1 MFAFETLTREVNPW
15 KFFNCEDQSMTQTQR
30 SLNPARIA
38 LSFLLL
44 IAFIFTGSA
53 LAKDKRP
60 AKSAKDKRSA
70 AKAPTKRAVAKGREK
85 TARAE
90 KNRGRSTVK
99 EARVDK
105 RHDKKSARE
114 LRAARKERETDRRGG
129 RSLSKRERLAE
140 ARRLAEQRRREIAE
154 ARRRAEIA
162 RQQAIA
168 RQRALEQARRDEAMA
183 SIARD
188 ETTGEDLEV
197 RRAAVA
203 ALGNHAGTVVVMDPK
218 TGRVYTVVNQEW
230 ALRRGFKPCSTIKLV
245 SGLAGLTEKVI
256 DPVQTVAVSDRR
268 YAIDLT
274 DALAYSNNG
283 YFQNIGGRVGFE
295 RILSYA
301 RELGLGER
309 TGINHPN
316 ESPGRVPLFKTGFAV
331 NRMCS
336 HGDDFEVTPIQLAN
350 LVSTIG
356 NGGNLLVP
364 HLPRTPQEEAKFQ
377 RIVRRKLNIPQDA
390 LQKVIPGMIGA
401 VNYGS
406 GKRAFDAMQT
416 IAGKTG
422 TCIGSDRSW
431 LGLFA
436 SYAPV
441 QNPRL
446 AIVVVVKGSDGRR
459 HFPAYVAGQIY
470 RSLKHRFGPETGGM
484 PYASAPLAPRPKIN
498 PNAAAELSDEDREE
512 AEADIIEDG
521 TADDAVGGTRTTG
534 NGVKSVI
541 MTVPQSRPTE
551 VIAAPTTT
559 PNAGQTPNGQNTQR
573 PRRVLTTKP

>member
-1 MFAFETLTREVNPW
+1 
-15 KFFNCEDQSMTQTQR
+15 MTQTQR
-30 SLNPARIA
+30 TPSPARLA

-44 IAFIFTGSA
+44 TAFIFTGTA
-53 LAKDKRP
+53 LASDKRKAKSTKDKRP
-60 AKSAKDKRSA
+60 AAKAQSARNARGRDSAKSARADRNRGKSSA
-70 AKAPTKRAVAKGREK
+70 K
-85 TARAE
+85 TA
-90 KNRGRSTVK
+90 K

-105 RHDKKSARE
+105 RRDKNSSRE

-129 RSLSKRERLAE
+129 RASSRRERLAE

-162 RQQAIA
+162 RQAAIA
-168 RQRALEQARRDEAMA
+168 RARAIEEAMRNEA
-183 SIARD
+183 MSNIAKD
-188 ETTGEDLEV
+188 DTTGEDLEV

-218 TGRVYTVVNQEW
+218 TGRVYTIVNQEW
-230 ALRRGFKPCSTIKLV
+230 ALRKGFKPCSTIKLMT
-245 SGLAGLTEKVI
+245 GLAGLTEKVI

-268 YAIDLT
+268 YSIDLT

-283 YFQNIGGRVGFE
+283 YFQNIGGRVGFD
-295 RILSYA
+295 RILGYA

-309 TGINHPN
+309 TGINHAN
-316 ESPGRVPLFKTGFAV
+316 ESMGRMPLFKTGFAV

-350 LVSTIG
+350 LVSAIG

-364 HLPRTPQEEAKFQ
+364 HLPRTPQEDVQFK
-377 RIVRRKLNIPQDA
+377 RIVRRKLNIPQEA
-390 LQKVIPGMIGA
+390 VNQLIPGMIGA

-406 GKRAFDAMQT
+406 GKRAFDPMQT

-422 TCIGSDRSW
+422 TCIGKDRSW
-431 LGLFA
+431 LGLFT

-446 AIVVVVKGSDGRR
+446 AVVVVVKGSNGRR

-470 RSLKHRFGPETGGM
+470 RSLKHRFGTGTDGM
-484 PYASAPLAPRPKIN
+484 PYASAPLVPRPKIN
-498 PNAAAELSDEDREE
+498 PNAAAEISDEERDEE
-512 AEADIIEDG
+512 AAEMMGGVAEDAAAGVEAP
-521 TADDAVGGTRTTG
+521 TNS

-541 MTVPQSRPTE
+541 MTVPPSRPTE
-551 VIAAPTTT
+551 SITRPNT
-559 PNAGQTPNGQNTQR
+559 PNNTQMPGAQDSQR
-573 PRRVLTTKP
+573 PRRVRP

>member
-1 MFAFETLTREVNPW
+1 
-15 KFFNCEDQSMTQTQR
+15 MTQTQR
-30 SLNPARIA
+30 SLTPARRA

-44 IAFIFTGSA
+44 ITLVATGALAF
-53 LAKDKRP
+53 AKDKRQ
-60 AKSAKDKRSA
+60 AKAKEKRPA
-70 AKAPTKRAVAKGREK
+70 AKAQTARNNKKTRETARTAKTTARGAKQRDARGREK
-85 TARAE
+85 AQ
-90 KNRGRSTVK
+90 K

-105 RHDKKSARE
+105 RRDRNSARE
-114 LRAARKERETDRRGG
+114 LRAARKERESDRRGG
-129 RSLSKRERLAE
+129 RALSKRERRAE

-162 RQQAIA
+162 RQAAIA
-168 RQRALEQARRDEAMA
+168 RARALEQARRDEAMA
-183 SIARD
+183 NIAKD
-188 ETTGEDLEV
+188 DTTGEDLEV

-245 SGLAGLTEKVI
+245 SGLAGLTEKAI

-283 YFQNIGGRVGFE
+283 YFQNIGGRVGFD
-295 RILSYA
+295 RIITYA

-309 TGINHPN
+309 TGINHAN
-316 ESPGRVPLFKTGFAV
+316 ESPGRVPLLKTGFAV

-336 HGDDFEVTPIQLAN
+336 HGDDFEVTPIQLAS
-350 LVSTIG
+350 LVSAIG

-364 HLPRTPQEEAKFQ
+364 HLPRTPQEEAQFK
-377 RIVRRKLNIPQDA
+377 RIVRRKLNIPQES
-390 LQKVIPGMIGA
+390 LRQIIPGMIGA

-422 TCIGSDRSW
+422 TCIGSDRTW

-446 AIVVVVKGSDGRR
+446 AVVVVTRGGDARR

-470 RSLKHRFGPETGGM
+470 RSLKHRFGPGTDDM
-484 PYASAPLAPRPKIN
+484 PYASAPPLAPRPKIN
-498 PNAAAELSDEDREE
+498 PNAAAAISDEDREE
-512 AEADIIEDG
+512 EAAEMGEDG
-521 TADDAVGGTRTTG
+521 MGDEGTGGMRTTTG
-534 NGVKSVI
+534 GVKSVI
-541 MTVPQSRPTE
+541 MTAPPARQTE
-551 VIAAPTTT
+551 VTIQPATPTG
-559 PNAGQTPNGQNTQR
+559 GQTPSQQDRQR